1 MEECEL
7 ARQGTPDLA
16 GPARP
21 GREPRRGRPVTI
33 AVTILAVLAGLALP
47 VLAAGILAVEDP
59 NDTAGLLD
67 VHEVRFRNAAG
78 SPPSFTIITFEDW
91 TPRTL
96 WDRGYFLL
104 YLDTTGSSLPDY
116 HVLVRADRHGLS
128 GSLFRERTEHRLF
141 DVAVRK
147 RGGSGVEVLVP
158 IGRLTIGSHRTVY
171 RWSVRTLFT
180 GGACH
185 RTCEDPAPDDSM
197 VEQPLP
203 SASASPI
210 SS

>member
-1 MEECEL
+1 
-7 ARQGTPDLA
+7 
-16 GPARP
+16 
-21 GREPRRGRPVTI
+21 
-33 AVTILAVLAGLALP
+33 VLAGLALP

-67 VHEVRFRNAAG
+67 VHEVRFRDDAG
-78 SPPSFTIITFEDW
+78 SPPSFTVITFQDW
-91 TPRTL
+91 TPRQL

-128 GSLFRERTEHRLF
+128 GSMWRERTEHRLF

-158 IGRLTIGSHRTVY
+158 LGRLTIGSHRTVY

-180 GGACH
+180 GGGCH

-203 SASASPI
+203 SASPTSV
-210 SS
+210 ST